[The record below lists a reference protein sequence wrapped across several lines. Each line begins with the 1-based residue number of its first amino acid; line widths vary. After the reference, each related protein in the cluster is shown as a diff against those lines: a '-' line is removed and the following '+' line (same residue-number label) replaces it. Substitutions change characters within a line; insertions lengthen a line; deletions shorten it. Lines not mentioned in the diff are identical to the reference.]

1 MSELTMDRLRENLE
15 SLKMKNTLE
24 ILDNY
29 LERAVAENLNIVEVL
44 DHIFSEEA
52 KSKRKRAY
60 EKQVQMSGFPI
71 KKTLDDFDFSFQP
84 SIDKRQIDELA
95 TMRFLENGEN
105 VVFLGP
111 PGVGKTHLA
120 SALGLVAAQHR
131 FSTYYIN
138 CHQLIEQ
145 LKKAHFENRLPDKLK
160 ILAKY
165 RMLIIDEIGYLPMD
179 IQGANLFFQLI
190 ARRYEKTLPS
200 SPPTKHSPSGTR
212 SLLTSPLL
220 PLSSTASCITVRL
233 SILRANPIASKNARD
248 LCVRSSR
255 LLTPFLIRAMPDSL
269 HLFSA
274 AILQNFLAVFL
285 QC

>member
-1 MSELTMDRLRENLE
+1 MSEFTMDRLRENLE
-15 SLKMKNTLE
+15 ALKMKNTLE

-52 KSKRKRAY
+52 KSKRRRAY
-60 EKQVQMSGFPI
+60 EKQIQMSGFPI

-160 ILAKY
+160 VLAKY

-190 ARRYEKTLPS
+190 ARRYEKTS
-200 SPPTKHSPSGTR
+200 TVF
-212 SLLTSPLL
+212 TSNKTF
-220 PLSSTASCITVRL
+220 SQRTAPRHC
-233 SILRANPIASKNARD
+233 PH
-248 LCVRSSR
+248 
-255 LLTPFLIRAMPDSL
+255 P
-269 HLFSA
+269 LFSGA
-274 AILQNFLAVFL
+274 APGRGDQAENHSGPLQRGGLCQRRRTGGQRGHLHPPVRRCHHL
-285 QC
+285 

>member
-1 MSELTMDRLRENLE
+1 
-15 SLKMKNTLE
+15 
-24 ILDNY
+24 
-29 LERAVAENLNIVEVL
+29 
-44 DHIFSEEA
+44 
-52 KSKRKRAY
+52 
-60 EKQVQMSGFPI
+60 MSGFPI

-160 ILAKY
+160 IS
-165 RMLIIDEIGYLPMD
+165 
-179 IQGANLFFQLI
+179 
-190 ARRYEKTLPS
+190 LPS
-200 SPPTKHSPSGTR
+200 TGCSSLTRSVTFPWISRGPTCSFSSLPDVMKRPLPSLPPTKPSPSGTR
-212 SLLTSPLL
+212 SLPTSPLH
-220 PLSSTASCITVRL
+220 PLSSTVSFITVPL
-233 SILRANPIASKNARD
+233 STSRASPTASKNARNS
-248 LCVRSSR
+248 CARNSR
-255 LLTPFLIRAMPDSL
+255 LSTLFLTRAIPDSL
-269 HLFSA
+269 HPFSA
-274 AILQNFLAVFL
+274 VILQNFLALFL
-285 QC
+285 QF

>member
-1 MSELTMDRLRENLE
+1 MYSYKERKKVVELYIQYGYRAAAVVRALGYPNRHTLKRWAQEFKTDKEFLRGL
-15 SLKMKNTLE
+15 LHKNTSFQSSSFLLRFLTE
-24 ILDNY
+24 RMSFILFYTN
-29 LERAVAENLNIVEVL
+29 
-44 DHIFSEEA
+44 FSGL
-52 KSKRKRAY
+52 S
-60 EKQVQMSGFPI
+60 
-71 KKTLDDFDFSFQP
+71 KTLDDFDFSFQP

-160 ILAKY
+160 VLSKY

-190 ARRYEKTLPS
+190 ARRYEKTS
-200 SPPTKHSPSGTR
+200 TVF
-212 SLLTSPLL
+212 TSNKTF
-220 PLSSTASCITVRL
+220 SQWNEVFADVT
-233 SILRANPIASKNARD
+233 IAS
-248 LCVRSSR
+248 
-255 LLTPFLIRAMPDSL
+255 
-269 HLFSA
+269 
-274 AILQNFLAVFL
+274 AILDRVLHHCTVINIKGESYRLKERKEFMRQKQQIVNTLFL
-285 QC
+285 QGNN